1 MSTPTTHRYA
11 RAEVVGYP
19 EPVLEAV
26 RDLMAEIQA
35 DPQLA
40 LGSGQMMVASKDLF
54 AVEREGRQSDLMGAI
69 ARLVIAAAAEKHA
82 EGSDVAEGSR

>member
-1 MSTPTTHRYA
+1 MTQATHLHA

-19 EPVLEAV
+19 ELVLEAV
-26 RDLMAEIQA
+26 RDLVHEIEA

-40 LGSGQMMVASKDLF
+40 LGSGQMMDATKDQF

-69 ARLVIAAAAEKHA
+69 ARLVIAAAAEKYA
-82 EGSDVAEGSR
+82 EGSDL